1 MRIQLHGAHGYLI
14 NQFLPPLTN
23 ERTDSYAGS
32 LENRY
37 LLAKEIIEQIRGS
50 FKGSSWIRLSLTA
63 YDDSEKQ
70 NSMDDWKTI
79 GKWLEKDGIN
89 CIDVST
95 AGLIDKK
102 LNIPV
107 CPGYQVP
114 YTTVMKEVVSIQVS
128 AVGLLGTTDLCEHI
142 LQTNQA
148 DLILQGRA
156 LIRNVNWLADAAEE
170 LRDTNFEVYN
180 HSYQRGQRKR

>member
-1 MRIQLHGAHGYLI
+1 M
-14 NQFLPPLTN
+14 
-23 ERTDSYAGS
+23 
-32 LENRY
+32 
-37 LLAKEIIEQIRGS
+37 
-50 FKGSSWIRLSLTA
+50 WIRLSLTA
-63 YDDSEKQ
+63 YADPEKQ
-70 NSMDDWKTI
+70 NSLDDWKTI
-79 GKWLEKDGIN
+79 GKWLDKDGIN

-148 DLILQGRA
+148 DLILQVRT
-156 LIRNVNWLADAAEE
+156 LIRSFNWPTEVSEE
-170 LRDTNFEVYN
+170 LRDTNFEVCN
-180 HSYQRGQRKR
+180 HSF